1 MPVFHDLF
9 DCILTIWLSGCQTHK
24 NSHLDR
30 TARESNEAQLKHEGT
45 GDLRYFASLDQHS
58 HNTFQSYYTCLID
71 GLSHC
76 TFYTGCFLFLWST
89 KELSLWH
96 TLYMVLRTTI
106 YLCRST
112 NIYADTHTYIYISL
126 CMSIFFFCKYINKLP
141 QLWLRHTLQEV
152 TCLTRSAGLA
162 ECDLFPNIVPLFNE
176 IFSSC
181 QLR

>member
-96 TLYMVLRTTI
+96 IHCTWFSELQFICVEVLIYMQTHTHIYI
-106 YLCRST
+106 YLYVCLFFSFVNILTNCHNFDCDIHCRKW
-112 NIYADTHTYIYISL
+112 HV
-126 CMSIFFFCKYINKLP
+126 
-141 QLWLRHTLQEV
+141 WQEV
-152 TCLTRSAGLA
+152 LVWQSVTCFQTLFHCLTKSSALA
-162 ECDLFPNIVPLFNE
+162 N
-176 IFSSC
+176 
-181 QLR
+181 